1 MNECETYFVFVF
13 LKLSNKTGGGERG
26 DCCDTDI
33 CGFVDIDAIGS
44 IKSSLSLIIGC
55 FALQST
61 IMAIFNHLFDP
72 FIAIIIL
79 FIKMNTSQLRLK
91 LVFYIKYLK

>member
-1 MNECETYFVFVF
+1 MNERDTYFVFVF
-13 LKLSNKTGGGERG
+13 LKLSNKMGGGERG

-61 IMAIFNHLFDP
+61 IMAIFDHLFDP
-72 FIAIIIL
+72 IIAIIFL
-79 FIKMNTSQLRLK
+79 FIKMNNLSVETKISFL
-91 LVFYIKYLK
+91 Y

>member
-1 MNECETYFVFVF
+1 MNERDTYFVFVF
-13 LKLSNKTGGGERG
+13 LKLSNKMGGGERG

-61 IMAIFNHLFDP
+61 IMAIFDHLFDP
-72 FIAIIIL
+72 IIAIIFL
-79 FIKMNTSQLRLK
+79 FIKMNNLPVETKISFL
-91 LVFYIKYLK
+91 Y